1 MSKDTPA
8 VQKLNQRKTDLCML
22 STVIVT
28 DAAGNS
34 NLQNQIFE
42 NFKLLFQ
49 DLDSASQ
56 GKILLFFK
64 ALVILSY
71 LLKFKDWRNMNN
83 DDQLSFFRKIE
94 SFSVGLIRAGF
105 FGLRSLIFLSYYS
118 TETSWQRIGYQGPLP
133 NITNRSIYKL
143 KSKQAK
149 S

>member
-8 VQKLNQRKTDLCML
+8 VQKLKKRKTDLCML

-42 NFKLLFQ
+42 NFNLLFQ

-71 LLKFKDWRNMNN
+71 LLKFKDWRNMNS

-118 TETSWQRIGYQGPLP
+118 TEASWQRISYQGPLP
-133 NITNRSIYKL
+133 NITYRSIYKL